1 MPCQLNNLTK
11 RTRHYPAGAII
22 GYGPYI
28 GGRGE
33 GGCVAAVYFGYRVLV
48 RHPTNF
54 FILTEVAAH
63 WLFQFEK
70 GRPWPFSN
78 PLQARKARNR
88 SAFLASL
95 RAPAVREHA
104 IHGVPSVSSTSSV
117 YLKKLTGRDTIGGA
131 GIKRRGLMG
140 RNRRTLERPATADAA
155 GGQRSFER
163 ADVIMSWGHGSA
175 GSP

>member
-48 RHPTNF
+48 RHPINF

-70 GRPWPFSN
+70 GHPWPFSN
-78 PLQARKARNR
+78 SLQARKARNR

-104 IHGVPSVSSTSSV
+104 IHGVPSVAFPESSIVKRLSESNTS
-117 YLKKLTGRDTIGGA
+117 
-131 GIKRRGLMG
+131 
-140 RNRRTLERPATADAA
+140 
-155 GGQRSFER
+155 FR
-163 ADVIMSWGHGSA
+163 AV
-175 GSP
+175 